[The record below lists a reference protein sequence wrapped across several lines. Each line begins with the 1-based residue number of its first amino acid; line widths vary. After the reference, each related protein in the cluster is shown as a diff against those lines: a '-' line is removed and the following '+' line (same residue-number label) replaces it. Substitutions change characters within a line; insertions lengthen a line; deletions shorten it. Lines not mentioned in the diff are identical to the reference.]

1 MSTPR
6 GILVGYDGSTDADV
20 AVEWAVR
27 AAEQTREPLLVAVV
41 EDVGLT
47 DGPGVWTEAYWDGV
61 QIQATAA
68 LTALGID
75 EPDVRRLKGRPVPVL
90 LEHATGASL
99 LVVGSRGHGRVGEML
114 LGSVSQHL
122 AGHAPCPVA
131 VVRVADR
138 PRSPRIVVGMD
149 GSGPAGRALEFA
161 CRRASVTG
169 EKVVAVR
176 GWRVGDV
183 RVDQRGNIPASMSAH
198 LMEHER
204 ELSTWTS
211 AARTRYPEIAIQE
224 EVITVGS
231 GHAIVDASAD
241 ASLVVVGS
249 RGRNAF
255 TGMLLGSTSHEVLHR
270 AHCSVVV
277 VR

>member
-1 MSTPR
+1 MRTPR
-6 GILVGYDGSTDADV
+6 GILVGYDGSTDADI
-20 AVEWAVR
+20 AVEWAAR
-27 AAEQTREPLLVAVV
+27 AAEQTQEPLRIAVV
-41 EDVGLT
+41 EDVNLT
-47 DGPGVWTEAYWDGV
+47 DGPGEWTASYWMGV
-61 QIQATAA
+61 ELQATST
-68 LTALGID
+68 LTALGLH
-75 EPDVRRLKGRPVPVL
+75 EPDVQRFRGRPVPVL
-90 LEHATGASL
+90 LERAADASL
-99 LVVGSRGHGRVGEML
+99 LVVGSRGHGRVGEMF

-131 VVRVADR
+131 VARVADR
-138 PRSPRIVVGMD
+138 PNQARIVVGMD
-149 GSGPAGRALEFA
+149 GSGAAVRALEFA
-161 CRRASVTG
+161 CRRAAKTG

-198 LMEHER
+198 LMER
-204 ELSTWTS
+204 EQELTAWTET
-211 AARTRYPEIAIQE
+211 ARTAHPDVAMQE
-224 EVITVGS
+224 EVLTVSS
-231 GHAIVDASAD
+231 GRALVDASAD

>member
-1 MSTPR
+1 MNTPH

-20 AVEWAVR
+20 AVKWAVR
-27 AAEQTREPLLVAVV
+27 TGLQAHEHVRVAVV
-41 EDVGLT
+41 EDANLT
-47 DGPGVWTEAYWDGV
+47 DGPGVWTASYWDGV
-61 QIQATAA
+61 ERQARST
-68 LTALGID
+68 LSALGVSD
-75 EPDVRRLKGRPVPVL
+75 PDVRRLRGRPVPVL
-90 LEHATGASL
+90 LEHASAASL
-99 LVVGSRGHGRVGEML
+99 VVVGSRGHGRVGEML

-122 AGHAPCPVA
+122 AGHAPCPVTVA
-131 VVRVADR
+131 RVADR
-138 PRSPRIVVGMD
+138 PRAERIVVGVD
-149 GSGPAGRALEFA
+149 GSGAAVRALDFA
-161 CRRASVTG
+161 CRRAEATG

-183 RVDQRGNIPASMSAH
+183 RVDQRGNIPASLSAG
-198 LMEHER
+198 LLDRER
-204 ELSTWTS
+204 ELSTWTGS
-211 AARTRYPEIAIQE
+211 ARAAHPGVAIQE
-224 EVITVGS
+224 EVLTVAS
-231 GHAIVDASAD
+231 GRALVDASAD

>member
-20 AVEWAVR
+20 AVEWAAQ
-27 AAEQTREPLLVAVV
+27 AAEQVGEPLRVAVV
-41 EDVGLT
+41 EDVSLT
-47 DGPGVWTEAYWDGV
+47 DGPGVWTASYWDGV
-61 QIQATAA
+61 ETQARST
-68 LTALGID
+68 LSALGVS
-75 EPDVRRLKGRPVPVL
+75 EPDVRRLRGRPVPVL
-90 LEHATGASL
+90 IEQAADAHL

-131 VVRVADR
+131 VARVNDR
-138 PRSPRIVVGMD
+138 PRAARIVVGMD
-149 GSGPAGRALEFA
+149 GSGPAVRALEFA
-161 CRRASVTG
+161 CRRAAVTG
-169 EKVVAVR
+169 EKVVAVH

-183 RVDQRGNIPASMSAH
+183 PVDQRGNIPASMSADLLH
-198 LMEHER
+198 RER
-204 ELSTWTS
+204 ELTTWTA
-211 AARTRYPEIAIQE
+211 AARSAYPGIAIQE
-224 EVITVGS
+224 EVLTISS
-231 GHAIVDASAD
+231 GRALVDASAE

>member
-1 MSTPR
+1 MSTPS

-20 AVEWAVR
+20 ALTWAVR
-27 AAEQTREPLLVAVV
+27 TSEQTHERVRVAVV
-41 EDVGLT
+41 EDVSLT
-47 DGPGVWTEAYWDGV
+47 DGPGLWTASYWDGV
-61 QIQATAA
+61 KLQAESA
-68 LTALGID
+68 LSALGIA
-75 EPDVRRLKGRPVPVL
+75 EPDVRRLRGRPVPL
-90 LEHATGASL
+90 LLAQATDASL
-99 LVVGSRGHGRVGEML
+99 LVVGSRGHGRVGEL
-114 LGSVSQHL
+114 FLGSVSQHL

-131 VVRVADR
+131 VARVGDR
-138 PRSPRIVVGMD
+138 PRTNRIVVGMD
-149 GSGPAGRALEFA
+149 GSGPAVRALEFA
-161 CRRASVTG
+161 CRRAAVTG

-183 RVDQRGNIPASMSAH
+183 PVDQRGNVPASLSAH
-198 LMEHER
+198 LLEHER
-204 ELSTWTS
+204 ELSTWT
-211 AARTRYPEIAIQE
+211 ADVRTRYPEVAIQE

-231 GHAIVDASAD
+231 GHAVVDASSD